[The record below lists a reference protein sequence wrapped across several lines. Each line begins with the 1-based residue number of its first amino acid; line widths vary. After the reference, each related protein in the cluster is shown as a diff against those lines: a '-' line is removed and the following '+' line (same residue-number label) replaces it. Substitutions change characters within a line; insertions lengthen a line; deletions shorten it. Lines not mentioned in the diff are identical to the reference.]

1 MTAAQAIRVATH
13 PHRYRLLRA
22 LRAGPRTVGRLVAE
36 TGLAANLVSH
46 HLRELR
52 RHRLVAVR
60 QYGRERRYT
69 LDENAVA
76 AAAHRFAASLDAEI
90 RASRPR
96 PRVLFVCVH
105 NAGRSQMAL
114 AFFER
119 FAGDAAIG
127 DSAGSDPADEIHPLV
142 RETMSELGYSL
153 RRRPQRVTATMVADA
168 DLVID
173 LGCGDAI
180 PAVPGKRRVTWRI
193 PDPDARPLAEV
204 RAIRDRLRRRVRD
217 LARDLRTAAAPA

>member
-1 MTAAQAIRVATH
+1 MAGTDAIRAATH
-13 PHRYRLLRA
+13 PHRYRLLRL
-22 LRAGPRTVGRLVAE
+22 LRGGPRTVSWLVGQ

-52 RHRLVAVR
+52 QQRLVAVR
-60 QYGRERRYT
+60 QYGRERRYV
-69 LDENAVA
+69 LDERAVA
-76 AAAHRFAASLDAEI
+76 AAAAEFVASLNAEI
-90 RASRPR
+90 KATAPR

-119 FAGDAAIG
+119 FAGDAAVG
-127 DSAGSDPADEIHPLV
+127 DAAGSEPAPEIHPLV
-142 RETMSELGYSL
+142 RGVMTELGY
-153 RRRPQRVTATMVADA
+153 RIGRRPQRVTATMVADA

-180 PAVPGKRRVTWRI
+180 PDVPGMRRVTWRI
-193 PDPDARPLAEV
+193 KDPDGRPINEV
-204 RAIRDRLRRRVRD
+204 RAIRDQLRRRVRA
-217 LARDLRTAAAPA
+217 LTHELRTTAAG